1 MATRKKLE
9 IEYSEYNKINDLL
22 PPDKLLLER
31 AIEATNGSYAPYS
44 HFNVG
49 AAVLLE
55 NGEIISAANQ
65 ENAAYPSGL
74 CAERSTIFY
83 AHSKFPNVPIK
94 AIAIAA
100 KEGGIL
106 TEFPV
111 YPCGACRQVM
121 HETQFRAKTP
131 IKVIMGGASKI
142 EVVESVLD
150 LIPFAFDNLHG
161 NI

>member
-9 IEYSEYNKINDLL
+9 IEYSEYNNINDLL

-31 AIEATNGSYAPYS
+31 AIEAIHGSYAPYS

-55 NGEIISAANQ
+55 NGEIIAAANQ

-74 CAERSTIFY
+74 CAERSTLFY

-100 KEGGIL
+100 KEGGAL
-106 TEFPV
+106 TKLPV

-121 HETQFRAKTP
+121 HETQFRAKKS
-131 IKVIMGGASKI
+131 IKVIMGGASRI
-142 EVVESVLD
+142 EIVESVLD
-150 LIPFAFDNLHG
+150 LIPFAFDNLYG

>member
-1 MATRKKLE
+1 M
-9 IEYSEYNKINDLL
+9 
-22 PPDKLLLER
+22 
-31 AIEATNGSYAPYS
+31 
-44 HFNVG
+44 
-49 AAVLLE
+49 LE

-83 AHSKFPNVPIK
+83 AHSKFPKENIK

-100 KEGGIL
+100 KEGGVL
-106 TEFPV
+106 TELPV

-121 HETQFRAKTP
+121 HETQFRAKNP

-142 EVVESVLD
+142 EIVESVLD
-150 LIPFAFDNLHG
+150 FIPFAFDNLH
-161 NI
+161 NHQ

>member
-1 MATRKKLE
+1 MVSKNKIE
-9 IEYSEYNKINDLL
+9 IEYSVYGNINELSL
-22 PPDKLLLER
+22 ADKTLLEA

-44 HFNVG
+44 NFNVG

-83 AHSKFPNVPIK
+83 AHSKFPKEDIK

-100 KEGGIL
+100 KERGVL
-106 TEFPV
+106 TELPV

-121 HETQFRAKTP
+121 HETQFRAKNP

-142 EVVESVLD
+142 EIVESVLD